1 MAKMKRELELTI
13 EETDTLTKASIVL
26 VKILKVLDS
35 EDGMLLG
42 SGDIE
47 YPDILNEMYQNV
59 NDCFY

>member
-13 EETDTLTKASIVL
+13 EEKDTLTKASIVL